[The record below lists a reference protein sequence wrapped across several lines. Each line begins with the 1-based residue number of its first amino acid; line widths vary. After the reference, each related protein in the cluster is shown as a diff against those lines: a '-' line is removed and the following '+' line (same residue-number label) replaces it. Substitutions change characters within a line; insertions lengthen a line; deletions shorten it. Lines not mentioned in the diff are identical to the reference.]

1 MQKII
6 GRVAEKAEL
15 KRLFES
21 GKPELVVVF
30 GRRRVGKTFLIREF
44 FEGQFAF
51 YHTGLSQQEMD
62 MSHQKDSQLQNF
74 ASSLRRYGKTGQ
86 GTPKDWLTAF
96 DSLQALLEERMESE
110 PSQRQVVFIDELP
123 WMDTPRS
130 GFLSALEHF
139 WNGWGAGQTSLM
151 LIVCG
156 SATAWIS
163 DHLLHDK
170 GGLYGRKTCEIKL
183 HPFTLN
189 EAEQYYKEQGIEL
202 DRYAQMQLYMML
214 GGIPY
219 YMSFVRKGDSVEQ
232 TIVNLFIGRDAKL
245 SGELEQLFVSLF
257 TNHQECMSVIHFLST
272 RKTGFT
278 RKEIAKKTG
287 LPYGGGLTKT
297 LKALTESDFIQRY
310 DYYGLPTKEERY
322 RLIDFFSLFALTLL
336 EKQTKPDA
344 EVWKEPFDKRAMDT
358 WYAFAFETL
367 CWNHIPQIKKA
378 LGIAAVQ
385 TVEFSWRAEASDEYP
400 GAQIDLIIR
409 RADRI
414 VNLCETKFSI
424 SEYLIDKSDDAS
436 LRNKIATY
444 QRLTGCKESIH
455 PIIVTTYG
463 LVTNKYSHY
472 IQKVVTMDNLF
483 EDI

>member
-6 GRVAEKAEL
+6 GRSTEKAEL

-21 GKPELVVVF
+21 GKPELVVVY

-62 MSHQKDSQLQNF
+62 MNHQKDSQLQNF
-74 ASSLRRYGKTGQ
+74 ASSLRRYGKTEQ

-96 DSLQALLEERMESE
+96 DSLQALLEERIESE
-110 PSQRQVVFIDELP
+110 SNQRQVVFIDELP

-130 GFLSALEHF
+130 GFVSALEHF

-232 TIVNLFIGRDAKL
+232 TIGNLFIGRDAKL

-257 TNHQECMSVIHFLST
+257 TNHQECMRIIHLLST

-278 RKEIAKKTG
+278 RKEIAEKTG

-297 LKALTESDFIQRY
+297 LKALAESDFIQRY

-344 EVWKEPFDKRAMDT
+344 DVWKGPFYKKAMDA

-385 TVEFSWRAEASDEYP
+385 TVEFSWRAEATDEYP

-414 VNLCETKFSI
+414 VNLCEMKFSI

-463 LVTNKYSHY
+463 LVANKYSLS

-483 EDI
+483 ED

>member
-6 GRVAEKAEL
+6 GRVAEKTEL
-15 KRLFES
+15 KRLYES
-21 GKPELVVVF
+21 GKPEFVVVY

-62 MSHQKDSQLQNF
+62 IEHQKDSQLQNF

-96 DSLQALLEERMESE
+96 DCLQTLLEKKVESE
-110 PSQRQVVFIDELP
+110 PNQRQVVFIDELP

-130 GFLSALEHF
+130 GFVSALEHF

-202 DRYAQMQLYMML
+202 NRYAQMQLYMML

-232 TIVNLFIGRDAKL
+232 TIENLFIGRDAKL

-257 TNHQECMSVIHFLST
+257 TNHQECMRIIHFLST

-278 RKEIAKKTG
+278 RKEIAEKTR

-297 LKALTESDFIQRY
+297 LKALAESDFIQRY

-336 EKQTKPDA
+336 DKQTKPDA
-344 EVWKEPFDKRAMDT
+344 NVWKGPFDKRSMDA
-358 WYAFAFETL
+358 WYAFSFETL
-367 CWNHIPQIKKA
+367 CWNHIPQIKKT

-385 TVEFSWRAEASDEYP
+385 TVEFSWRAESTDEYP

-414 VNLCETKFSI
+414 INLCEMKFCI

-463 LVTNKYSHY
+463 LVANKYSHS
-472 IQKVVTMDNLF
+472 IQKVVTIDNLF
-483 EDI
+483 ED